1 MKRSIL
7 PAIALCLGFGAASQ
21 MPVPVQAAAQ
31 ADAARDATL
40 YQQRCAMCHMRNGK
54 GGKIGPDLTAVI
66 GRKAGSSTYAYSSAM
81 KASKTVWNAAT
92 LDKYLAA
99 PTKMIPGTKMVI
111 SVSKPEDR
119 AAIVRYLAAGK

>member
-1 MKRSIL
+1 MKRL
-7 PAIALCLGFGAASQ
+7 MFPAIALCLAVGAASQ
-21 MPVPVQAAAQ
+21 MSVPVRAAPQ
-31 ADAARDATL
+31 ADAARGATL
-40 YQQRCAMCHMRNGK
+40 YQQRCAMCHTRSGK

-66 GRKAGSSTYAYSSAM
+66 GRKAGSTTYAYSSAM

-99 PTKMIPGTKMVI
+99 PAKMIPGTKMVI